1 MKKIS
6 LFIAL
11 ALAIGAN
18 GQRNTGTNSLITKG
32 EIGARTISTTL
43 PIAGGGDL
51 SADRTISLNINGAT
65 TDTSNVVDEILFGDV
80 DNSNAI
86 RKMTIEH
93 LFHLY
98 TKEFRRRYQFDYLNE
113 FLNTPNTSALGADV
127 AATNS
132 GTGAASATTATDATT
147 RIGLLR
153 TTTGTT
159 ATGRSYVN
167 TAASVLR
174 LGGATWVYETH
185 INIATLS
192 NGTERYQALFGFF
205 DTYTAANQ
213 VDGVYFLYDDGG
225 VSTGSA
231 ASANW
236 QLVTTSNS
244 SRTFSTS
251 STAVANATWVKLRIE
266 INGAANRADF
276 FIDGVNVGNSTA
288 NIPTGSGRE
297 LGFGWGMI
305 KSIGTTARTMDVDY
319 LMAQAEL
326 TTAK

>member
-1 MKKIS
+1 MAVIS
-6 LFIAL
+6 ATL
-11 ALAIGAN
+11 GN
-18 GQRNTGTNSLITKG
+18 SQRVTGTNTLLTKG

-43 PIAGGGDL
+43 PLAGGGDL
-51 SADRTISLNINGAT
+51 SADRTLSLNISGAT

-98 TKEFRRRYQFDYLNE
+98 TKEFRRRYFFDYFNE

-127 AATNS
+127 SATNS
-132 GTGAASATTATDATT
+132 GTAAASATQATDATS

-174 LGGATWVYETH
+174 LGGASWVYETH
-185 INIATLS
+185 VNIATLS

-236 QLVTTSNS
+236 QLVTCSNS
-244 SRTFSTS
+244 VRTFSTS
-251 STAVANATWVKLRIE
+251 STAVAATIWVKLRVE
-266 INGAANRADF
+266 INAAGTRADF
-276 FIDGVNVGNSTA
+276 FVDGVNVGNITT
-288 NIPTGSGRE
+288 NIPTGSGRV